1 MKCSS
6 TQLRCSLRR
15 NISAGHSQNLGKTLL
30 TVSVNQVNES
40 QCLDRQMTADKQ
52 KVLEEQK
59 CLEHQLCVARNWG
72 QTYTRNLHKVFQP
85 RTSPAAEL
93 ENFINDLAGAN

>member
-1 MKCSS
+1 MF
-6 TQLRCSLRR
+6 SLVAKTHPVAG
-15 NISAGHSQNLGKTLL
+15 ISAEHSQNLGKTLL

-40 QCLDRQMTADKQ
+40 QCLDRRMTADKQ

-85 RTSPAAEL
+85 AAEL